1 MATLKIYQPQITPKQ
16 NTNTPQISAL
26 QIDQGFAQMTGN
38 AFKKLG
44 KEIEDIYF
52 EQKAEEDAN
61 EAQDIIDEIN
71 PIISQNFSSYS
82 KSRNIKDGVGNFS
95 KTLDPSNYKNLL
107 EGKNKNV
114 QRYVT
119 QYLRK
124 QKSKLGLQLGN
135 KIIAN
140 SIEAS
145 KENKQGYLNALIS
158 DLTSNNVVV
167 RSIANKEYET
177 FFSDVK
183 NIDFYGAKGL
193 TDLRKKSDEQIFTLR
208 LINRTKNGEIDLTK
222 NSNRSQILAA
232 FPDQAKAKAILKNV
246 RTIQAS
252 EQFKKRK
259 QIEFNQ
265 KKTIQGQINNF
276 ASILNAVVANRRLD
290 NDETRTNLP
299 DIDTLNDMKNE
310 GTIND
315 AQYEYLLRVY
325 TDKEFNP
332 TDDFMTDTINIQLSI
347 AETVEDIEDIQ
358 NGLMFDKRLQNKYAP
373 DQLIQNHQILEKFK
387 EDRNFQ
393 KEFKKYLNFIEI
405 HTESISRYKLSN
417 KADDKKE
424 MSADNRIREYKDLA
438 LEIGPEKAYLQ
449 VIDDL
454 KKKDLPQLE
463 SFPIR
468 SELGLLNNKA
478 FFQDNNQDGFVKLR
492 NKAAELFKKSKNLEQ
507 YKKDIKNLSVI
518 EDVFL
523 IRKEM
528 YGNIDEALGSG
539 IKTRKLEDKK
549 N

>member
-16 NTNTPQISAL
+16 NANTPQISAL

-71 PIISQNFSSYS
+71 PVISQNFSTYS

-119 QYLRK
+119 KYLRK

-145 KENKQGYLNALIS
+145 KENKQGYLNALINDLSS
-158 DLTSNNVVV
+158 DNVAI

-177 FFSDVK
+177 FFTDVK

-193 TDLRKKSDEQIFTLR
+193 NELRKKSDEQIFTLQ
-208 LINRTKNGEIDLTK
+208 LINRTKNGQLDLTK
-222 NSNRSQILAA
+222 DSNRSQILAA
-232 FPDQAKAKAILKNV
+232 FPDKTKAKAILNKV
-246 RTIQAS
+246 RTIQAG

-259 QIEFNQ
+259 EIEFNQ

-332 TDDFMTDTINIQLSI
+332 TDEFMTDTVNIQLAI
-347 AETVEDIEDIQ
+347 AESVEDIEDIQ
-358 NGLMFDKRLQNKYAP
+358 NGLMFDKRLQNKYSP
-373 DQLIQNHQILEKFK
+373 EQLIQNHQLLEKFK
-387 EDRNFQ
+387 EDRNYQ

-417 KADDKKE
+417 KSSDKKE
-424 MSADNRIREYKDLA
+424 MFAENKIAEFKKLS
-438 LEIGPEKAYLQ
+438 LEVGPEKAYLQ

-454 KKKDLPQLE
+454 KKGELPQLE
-463 SFPIR
+463 SLPIR
-468 SELGLLNNKA
+468 SELSLLNQKA
-478 FFQDNNQDGFVKLR
+478 FFQDNNKDGFELLR
-492 NKAAELFKKSKNLEQ
+492 GKAADLFKKSKNIEQ
-507 YKKDIKNLSVI
+507 YKTDIKNISVI
-518 EDVFL
+518 EDVFK
-523 IRKEM
+523 IRKEI
-528 YGNIDEALGSG
+528 YGNIDEALGTG
-539 IKTRKLEDKK
+539 IKPRNLEEKK
-549 N
+549 S

>member
-16 NTNTPQISAL
+16 NANTPQISAL
-26 QIDQGFAQMTGN
+26 QIDQGYAQMTGN

-71 PIISQNFSSYS
+71 PVISQNFSTYS

-119 QYLRK
+119 KYLRK

-145 KENKQGYLNALIS
+145 KENKQGYLNALINDLSS
-158 DLTSNNVVV
+158 DNVAI

-177 FFSDVK
+177 FFTDVK

-193 TDLRKKSDEQIFTLR
+193 NELRKKSDEQIFTLQ
-208 LINRTKNGEIDLTK
+208 LINRTKNGQLDLTK
-222 NSNRSQILAA
+222 DSNRSQILAA
-232 FPDQAKAKAILKNV
+232 FPDKTKAKAILNKV
-246 RTIQAS
+246 RTIQAG

-259 QIEFNQ
+259 EIEFNQ

-332 TDDFMTDTINIQLSI
+332 TDEFMTDTVNIQLAI
-347 AETVEDIEDIQ
+347 AESVEDIEDIQ
-358 NGLMFDKRLQNKYAP
+358 NGLMFDKRLQNKYSP
-373 DQLIQNHQILEKFK
+373 EQLIQNHQLLEKFK
-387 EDRNFQ
+387 EDRNYQ

-417 KADDKKE
+417 KSSDKKE
-424 MSADNRIREYKDLA
+424 MFAENKIAEFKKLS
-438 LEIGPEKAYLQ
+438 LEVGPEKAYLQ

-454 KKKDLPQLE
+454 KKGELPQLE
-463 SFPIR
+463 SLPIR
-468 SELGLLNNKA
+468 SELSLLNQKA
-478 FFQDNNQDGFVKLR
+478 FFQDNNKDGFELLR
-492 NKAAELFKKSKNLEQ
+492 GKAADLFKKSKNIEQ
-507 YKKDIKNLSVI
+507 YKTDIKNISVI
-518 EDVFL
+518 EDVFK
-523 IRKEM
+523 IRKEI
-528 YGNIDEALGSG
+528 YGNIDEALGTG
-539 IKTRKLEDKK
+539 IKPRNLEEKK
-549 N
+549 S